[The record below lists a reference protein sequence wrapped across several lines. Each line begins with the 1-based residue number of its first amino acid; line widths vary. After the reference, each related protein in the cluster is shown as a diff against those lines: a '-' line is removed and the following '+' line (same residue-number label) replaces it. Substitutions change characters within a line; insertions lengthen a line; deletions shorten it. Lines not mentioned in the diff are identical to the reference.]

1 MALYLMLK
9 LCRGCLLGKAS
20 YRLERLFLWV
30 LDGGLEM
37 GQTSRSLKIGGC
49 QMQGCGNFFSPG
61 PYLPRDATMD
71 ALIDGDLA
79 TWNFQLIEETFLPF
93 DASRI
98 KAIPLCSLGQTLLAM
113 G

>member
-9 LCRGCLLGKAS
+9 LHRGCLLGKAS
-20 YRLERLFLWV
+20 YGLESLFLWV

-37 GQTSRSLKIGGC
+37 GQTSKSLKIGGC
-49 QMQGCGNFFSPG
+49 RCKGGKKFSPG
-61 PYLPRDATMD
+61 PYLPRDAKMD
-71 ALIDGDLA
+71 ALIDGDSA

-93 DASRI
+93 DASRV